1 RVGVAAGVLLALSLA
16 GGIGATLWQAGEA
29 KREAGNAKAQT
40 QRAVLVRDFLAHV
53 FESTEP
59 ASGGVPTA
67 LELLDEGARR
77 ARSDVLGTD
86 PLAAAD
92 ILMLTGRARLK
103 LDDLDDALA
112 DLEQA
117 GEILSTRDAP
127 AYAERSRIETG
138 INHVLRETGKVE
150 AAVLHGR

>member
-1 RVGVAAGVLLALSLA
+1 
-16 GGIGATLWQAGEA
+16 
-29 KREAGNAKAQT
+29 
-40 QRAVLVRDFLAHV
+40 HV

-150 AAVLHGR
+150 AAVLHGRRAVELGARALAESGD